1 MQNTIYQEVTD
12 KIIKELESGAAPWVK
27 PWTSDNSADR
37 NIVSKNE
44 YNGINRLILSM
55 TSHFSGYNLPYWGSF
70 KQWDELGA
78 NVKKGEKG
86 TKIVFFTP
94 VVKESINPAGE
105 VDKFQYACL
114 KTYYVFNAN
123 QVENIEFEKANDTVR
138 EFNPIPAIEEKVI
151 LTGANLKHGGNS
163 AFYTSQGDF
172 IAMPNKGAFKDEP
185 SYYATLLHEMTHW
198 SGAKHRLDREL
209 GNKFGSPKYAFE
221 ELVAELGAS
230 FLCADFKIQGELRH
244 SGYIESWL
252 RCLKDNNDA
261 IFKAAALAQK
271 AADYIKSLDVI
282 SNQVAA

>member
-1 MQNTIYQEVTD
+1 MTNAIYQDVTD
-12 KIIKELESGAAPWVK
+12 KIIKELEAGAAPWVK
-27 PWTSDNSADR
+27 PWKSDSSADK

-55 TSHFSGYNLPYWGSF
+55 TSHLSGFDLPYWGSF
-70 KQWDELGA
+70 KQWEELGG

-105 VDKFQYACL
+105 TEKSKYACL

-123 QVENIEFEKANDTVR
+123 QVENVEFEKPTSVIK
-138 EFNPIPAIEEKVI
+138 EFNPIPAIDNKVI
-151 LTGANLKHGGNS
+151 LTGANIKHGGNS

-172 IAMPNKGAFKDEP
+172 IAMPHKETFQSEAN
-185 SYYATLLHEMTHW
+185 YYATLLHELTHW
-198 SGAKHRLDREL
+198 TGAEKRLDREL
-209 GNKFGSPKYAFE
+209 KNKFGSPKYAFE
-221 ELVAELGAS
+221 ELVAELGAA
-230 FLCADFKIQGELRH
+230 FLCQDLGIQGELRH
-244 SGYIESWL
+244 AGYISSWL
-252 RCLKDNNDA
+252 TCLKENNDA

-282 SNQVAA
+282 TNQVAA